1 MKKLMREIKEEL
13 LTVLKGKTLDVL
25 VPPILFAILSGRLD
39 LIYTVAIAF
48 LASFFFTV
56 YRIIKGANFF
66 YALGGMGG
74 VAIATALALISANAS
89 SYFIPDIIG
98 STVLIITTIVSII
111 LKRPI
116 AAWVSHIVRGWEKAW
131 FFRDDV
137 RPAYSEVSIFWGV
150 MLTIR
155 LALEIVLYLRGNA
168 QTLAWA
174 NVVLGVP
181 ATVIVLVITYIYG
194 IWRLHTMKGPGVE
207 EFRRGDK
214 PPYKGQT
221 RGF

>member
-1 MKKLMREIKEEL
+1 MKKLMHDIKEEL

-25 VPPILFAILSGRLD
+25 VPPILFAVLSGRVD
-39 LIYTVAIAF
+39 LVYTVGIAF
-48 LASFFFTV
+48 LASLFFTL
-56 YRIIKGANFF
+56 YRIFKGANFY

-74 VAIATALALISANAS
+74 VGVATALALISANAS

-98 STVLIITTIVSII
+98 STLLIITTIVSII

-150 MLTIR
+150 MITIR
-155 LALEIVLYLRGNA
+155 LSLEIYLFLFGDT

-181 ATVIVLVITYIYG
+181 ATVIVLIITYIYG
-194 IWRLHTMKGPGVE
+194 IWRLHTMKGPGIE
-207 EFRRGDK
+207 EYRRGDE